1 MVFKIRLFLIVWA
14 ISLAPTHLFAQTF
27 TVSGQVFDNKTHEP
41 VEAVSI
47 FLGDYPS
54 VLTNANGEFEVKNVG
69 KGEYEIRAQQIG
81 YEADIAKIV
90 VDRNLKRVHLHLEPQ
105 GVNQDTV
112 YIVARDFLDLGP
124 KESTL
129 SSDYV
134 DEEFL
139 QKNYGNTLSQ
149 TLEKIPGIST
159 MNTGVGI
166 AKPVIRG
173 MTFNRVIVNDQG
185 VKQEGQQW
193 GADHGLEIDQYGV
206 ERIEVVKGPSS
217 LLYGSDGI
225 SGVINILPPAIPL
238 EGTLSAEAVGFH
250 RTNNAAF
257 GGSAGVKGNFRN
269 TFFRLRGT
277 AQSFGD
283 YRVPADTFLYNSYVL
298 PIYDRALKNTAGT
311 ELDFAGTLGIQR
323 TWGNVSVTGSHFEQ
337 RSGLFPG
344 AIGIPRAY
352 SLLSD
357 GNPRNIDL
365 PRQEVIHQKLLL
377 NARFFL
383 NTDWLL
389 EVDGGM
395 QDNSRRE
402 LSNPHNHGPG
412 PRTRDTLAHGL
423 DLRTF
428 SGNMRFS
435 QSINHHLRL
444 KYGLTAQ
451 RQRNLREGFEFL
463 IPHYVYASGGIY
475 GLGEYEVGK
484 TMTISGGLR
493 VDGGKVQVDSF
504 RTPIYSDSVTI
515 SGYWLRTPAIDR
527 TFKNVSG
534 ALGWSWY
541 GKERWNVKV
550 NIGRA
555 FRMPTPPEL
564 SENGVHHGT
573 FRHEKGDPNLDP
585 ETGYQLDLGFA
596 YHAPDLLLKATP
608 FFNYFDNYIY
618 LRPSGTF
625 SPLPDA
631 GQVYQYTQASVIH
644 TGFEAFAE
652 YHLIEPLHISS
663 GAQYVWNVNMET
675 GLPLPFTPPFSVSS
689 QVEYSLEKV
698 ATFLPE
704 LSLSLEHVGALAQN
718 RTDRNEKAT
727 PGYQLFHISLNG
739 TLKAGKQTFTLN
751 FRAQNLFNQVYMNH
765 LSRYRILN
773 LPEQGRNFM
782 VTLRIPIEIVK

>member
-1 MVFKIRLFLIVWA
+1 MWLVAFGLFGQGA
-14 ISLAPTHLFAQTF
+14 SAQTF
-27 TVSGQVFDNKTHEP
+27 TVSGQVFDAKTHEALED
-41 VEAVSI
+41 VTL
-47 FLGDYPS
+47 FLGNYPS
-54 VLTNANGEFEVKNVG
+54 VLSESDGSFVVGNVAQ
-69 KGEYEIRAQQIG
+69 GEYEIRGQKMG
-81 YEADIAKIV
+81 YELDVLKIV
-90 VDRNLKRVHLHLEPQ
+90 VDKNLKKVHLHLEPQ

-139 QKNYGNTLSQ
+139 QKNYGNTLAQ
-149 TLEKIPGIST
+149 TLEKIPGITS

-225 SGVINILPPAIPL
+225 SGVINILPPAIPKA
-238 EGTLSAEAVGFH
+238 GTLSAEAVAFH
-250 RTNNAAF
+250 RTNNAAY
-257 GGSAGVKGNFRN
+257 GGSGALKGNFRN

-298 PIYDRALKNTAGT
+298 PIYDRALKNTAGS
-311 ELDFAGTLGIQR
+311 EVDLSGALGIQR
-323 TWGNVSVTGSHFEQ
+323 TWGYVSLGASNFQQ

-357 GNPRNIDL
+357 GDSRNIDL
-365 PRQEVIHQKLLL
+365 PRQEVNHLKLLL
-377 NARFFL
+377 NARLLL
-383 NTDWLL
+383 NDHWML

-395 QDNSRRE
+395 QENSRRE

-412 PRTRDTLAHGL
+412 PRTADTLAHGL
-423 DLRTF
+423 YLRTF
-428 SGNMRFS
+428 SGNFRFS
-435 QSINHHLRL
+435 QTLNHHLRL

-451 RQRNLREGFEFL
+451 QQGNKREGFEFL
-463 IPHYVYASGGIY
+463 IPDYQYVSGGVYGMGEYEWGKAMTFSGGIRFDM
-475 GLGEYEVGK
+475 GHVE
-484 TMTISGGLR
+484 
-493 VDGGKVQVDSF
+493 VDSF
-504 RTPIYSDSVTI
+504 TTPIYSDPVTI
-515 SGYWLRTPAIDR
+515 IGYWQRTPVINR
-527 TFKNVSG
+527 TFQNVSG

-541 GKERWNVKV
+541 ARERWNVKI
-550 NIGRA
+550 NLGRA

-573 FRHEKGDPNLDP
+573 FRHEQGDPDLDP
-585 ETGYQLDLGFA
+585 ETGYQLDVGFA

-618 LRPSGTF
+618 LRPSGAF

-631 GQVYQYTQASVIH
+631 GQIYQYTQASAVH

-689 QVEYSLEKV
+689 QVEYSLEKI
-698 ATFLPE
+698 ASFLPQ
-704 LSLSLEHVGALAQN
+704 LSLSVEHVGALAQN

-727 PGYQLFHISLNG
+727 PGYHLFHVSLNA
-739 TLKAGKQTFTLN
+739 TLKAGKQELMLN
-751 FRAQNLFNQVYMNH
+751 LRAQNLFDEVYMNH

-782 VTLRIPIEIVK
+782 FTLKIPVNILK